1 MSVYILDSLFVS
13 LIANLMTYLFTR
25 WLEEHGGK

>member
-1 MSVYILDSLFVS
+1 MSVYILDSLFMS